1 MPGEFSNESAANAEI
16 ARLEAEIA
24 RLGPLVADDIRRGE
38 RQSPNAVMMFRA
50 QQALARAKDALGSA
64 KTQDQSNAAGG
75 QRNDV
80 ISNLDRIA
88 KGYGQAYST
97 TMGQVNQGNQR
108 IAALAA
114 SGRGGLNAGVNSQ
127 NAQALNKTAG
137 HQQAT
142 VAKQAE
148 MSQARGA
155 LGQAIAAGQDY
166 NVAEGQA
173 TLEALR
179 NTPAAAPNQ
188 GMQLAG
194 QLGAAGQ
201 AIWSANQGN
210 QPNPNDKN
218 KTRSGW

>member
-1 MPGEFSNESAANAEI
+1 MTQQEIEAKIAE
-16 ARLEAEIA
+16 LEAKRKEYAEAGLSTIGFDNNLA
-24 RLGPLVADDIRRGE
+24 ALKGE
-38 RQSPNAVMMFRA
+38 LRTITE
-50 QQALARAKDALGSA
+50 QQA
-64 KTQDQSNAAGG
+64 AAG

-80 ISNLDRIA
+80 IAALDRVA
-88 KGYGQAYST
+88 KGYGTAYGT
-97 TMGQVNQGNQR
+97 TMNQVSQGNQR

-127 NAQALNKTAG
+127 NAQAMNNSAG
-137 HQQAT
+137 RQQAEA
-142 VAKQAE
+142 AKAAE

-166 NVAEGQA
+166 NAAEGQA

-188 GMQLAG
+188 AMQTAG
-194 QLGAAGQ
+194 QIGAAGQ

-210 QPNPNDKN
+210 QQNPNDANRKRN
-218 KTRSGW
+218 W